1 MDASLHALPENPVP
15 ANASVGIFDGADGCR
30 LRYAIFR
37 TALPV
42 ARGTIVL
49 LHGRNETIE
58 KYFETIADLTAMG
71 FWVATF
77 DWRGQGGSGRL
88 LKDALKGHV
97 RRFSDYEE
105 DLELFLEQI
114 VLPDT
119 RLPFFIIAHS
129 TGGLVALS
137 TAPRLANR
145 IERMVL
151 TAPFV
156 ELSGQALGR
165 QAIAVL
171 MRSLCLAGL
180 GRLGVGTY
188 RHPTPFAGNGLT
200 SDERRFARNNAIVT
214 AAPALAL
221 GPPTARWLAES
232 IAAMRRVNAQS
243 FLETIRVPTLIIG
256 GGRDPIVPLAALEA
270 LDHRFRAGHLAPID
284 GARHELFQE
293 RDVYRSQV
301 MAAIEAF
308 IPGSDAPFD
317 PAPRDP
323 VAGEPAAQGA
333 AD

>member
-1 MDASLHALPENPVP
+1 MDASLYALPENPIP
-15 ANASVGIFDGADGCR
+15 ANASVGFFEGAEGCP

-37 TALPV
+37 TALPL

-58 KYFETIADLTAMG
+58 KYFETIADLTALG

-88 LKDALKGHV
+88 LKDPLKGHV
-97 RRFSDYEE
+97 GRFAHYEK

-119 RLPFFIIAHS
+119 RLPFFIVAHS

-137 TAPRLANR
+137 TAPRLGNR

-188 RHPTPFAGNGLT
+188 KHPAPFAGNGLT
-200 SDERRFARNNAIVT
+200 SDERRFARNNAIIT
-214 AAPALAL
+214 QAPALEL
-221 GPPTARWLAES
+221 GRPTARWLTES
-232 IAAMRRVNAQS
+232 FAAMHRVNEQG
-243 FLETIRVPTLIIG
+243 FLETIRVPTLILAA
-256 GGRDPIVPLAALEA
+256 GRDPIVPLAALEA
-270 LDHRFRAGHLAPID
+270 MDRRFRAGHLAPID

-293 RDVYRSQV
+293 RDIYRDQV

-308 IPGSDAPFD
+308 IPGSDAPLD

-323 VAGEPAAQGA
+323 LAGEPLSGA
-333 AD
+333 